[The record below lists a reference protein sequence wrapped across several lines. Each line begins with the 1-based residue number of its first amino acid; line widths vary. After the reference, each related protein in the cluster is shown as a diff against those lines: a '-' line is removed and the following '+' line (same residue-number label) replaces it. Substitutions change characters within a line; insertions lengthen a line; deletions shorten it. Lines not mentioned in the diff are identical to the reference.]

1 LVVAGY
7 LDSLG
12 MVDFRINRPL
22 VVVARVILASVST
35 FALIACYLGFS
46 QPDALP
52 LLGTIAL
59 GAFGAIF
66 LGVALFGPPK

>member
-1 LVVAGY
+1 
-7 LDSLG
+7 
-12 MVDFRINRPL
+12 MVDFRINPPL
-22 VVVARVILASVST
+22 VAVARVVLAIMGG

-46 QPDALP
+46 RPDALP

-66 LGVALFGPPK
+66 LGVALFGPPKWCAAVLWFCQW